1 MVRVAA
7 GQGEALWAPLLV
19 PHTATAAG
27 SRRNFI
33 LRLLLLLLGSWL
45 LHASLQVP
53 ASAASRCL
61 GTRSCSCPH
70 PCSCSRPA
78 GRALLI
84 VA

>member
-53 ASAASRCL
+53 ATSRRL
-61 GTRSCSCPH
+61 GAR
-70 PCSCSRPA
+70 SRPRSA

-84 VA
+84 VAWWPLRANSRG